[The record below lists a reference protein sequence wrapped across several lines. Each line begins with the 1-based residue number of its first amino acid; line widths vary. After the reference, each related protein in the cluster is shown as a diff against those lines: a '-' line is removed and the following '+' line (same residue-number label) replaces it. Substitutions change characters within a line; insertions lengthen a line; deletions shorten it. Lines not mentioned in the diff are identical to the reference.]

1 MRKKQVV
8 VIGSSD
14 DTRNLSEA
22 YSIGKFIAQKGYVL
36 ITGGRGGI
44 MEAASRGAAEHNG
57 IVIGILPGDNLEMS
71 NKHCTVVIP
80 TGMGYARNVIN
91 VLSADTVVAIGGK
104 SGTLSEL
111 AYSWMYGKP
120 IICCTFAQGWSA
132 EFSTMAIDDRKGSV
146 VLTALSVDEAC
157 RHLEDLLDHSE

>member
-1 MRKKQVV
+1 MTTTNV
-8 VIGSSD
+8 SS
-14 DTRNLSEA
+14 
-22 YSIGKFIAQKGYVL
+22 GQ
-36 ITGGRGGI
+36 
-44 MEAASRGAAEHNG
+44 
-57 IVIGILPGDNLEMS
+57 ILPSLVANSGD
-71 NKHCTVVIP
+71 
-80 TGMGYARNVIN
+80 VIN

-132 EFSTMAIDDRKGSV
+132 EFSTMAIDDRKGSI

-157 RHLEDLLDHSE
+157 KHLENLLERED